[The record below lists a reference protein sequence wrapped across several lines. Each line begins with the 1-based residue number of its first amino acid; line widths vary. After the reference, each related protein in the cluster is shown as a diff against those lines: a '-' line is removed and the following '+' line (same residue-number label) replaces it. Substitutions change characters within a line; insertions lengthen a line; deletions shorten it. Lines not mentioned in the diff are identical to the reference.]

1 MQPLNY
7 DKLLVKRVAS
17 SLVEAST
24 TMTTRTW
31 EEEENVE
38 EMGRMVLLLS
48 GDKTENSTSEEK
60 QQLFWE
66 HQELRYPSTN
76 EYNASDI

>member
-17 SLVEAST
+17 SLV

-48 GDKTENSTSEEK
+48 GDKTENPTSEEK

-66 HQELRYPSTN
+66 HQELRYLSTN